1 MSETDLFRN
10 GNCTYDFSGV
20 LIKYG
25 DMVFNKKII
34 MSKGL
39 PTPSL
44 EHNWLYWSILTYLH
58 LFKIL
63 CSINK

>member
-25 DMVFNKKII
+25 DMVFNKIKKCQ
-34 MSKGL
+34 KGCL
-39 PTPSL
+39 RLVLNTIGYIGKFL
-44 EHNWLYWSILTYLH
+44 HTYICLRY
-58 LFKIL
+58 
-63 CSINK
+63 SVQ